1 MRSSALRLR
10 ISSTEDATTVKS
22 SRVVSTRGPHL
33 PLNDLGFGF
42 TFQQCFTNF
51 LGYDYTTS
59 LTGGKA
65 LELAKKA
72 PYKWI
77 FNDGL
82 DEYLFWPK
90 EGVEIHL
97 EVVKDLFGHRYVTS
111 REPRIISS
119 KPIDTQIA
127 DTIE

>member
-1 MRSSALRLR
+1 MAGLYHTVYSQVKAT
-10 ISSTEDATTVKS
+10 ISLYFEDENDPS
-22 SRVVSTRGPHL
+22 GF
-33 PLNDLGFGF
+33 LNDLGFGF

-97 EVVKDLFGHRYVTS
+97 EVVKDLFGHRYVKS
-111 REPRIISS
+111 RSPRIVFS
-119 KPIDTQIA
+119 KPIDTQVL
-127 DTIE
+127 DTIEY

>member
-1 MRSSALRLR
+1 MAGLYHTVYSQVKAT
-10 ISSTEDATTVKS
+10 ISLYFENESDPS
-22 SRVVSTRGPHL
+22 GF
-33 PLNDLGFGF
+33 LNDLGFGF

-51 LGYDYTTS
+51 LGYDYITS

>member
-1 MRSSALRLR
+1 MADLYHTVYSQVKAT
-10 ISSTEDATTVKS
+10 ISLYFENDSDPS
-22 SRVVSTRGPHL
+22 GF
-33 PLNDLGFGF
+33 LNDLGFGF

-51 LGYDYTTS
+51 LGYDYVTS

-82 DEYLFWPK
+82 DEYLFWPA

-97 EVVKDLFGHRYVTS
+97 EVIKDLFGHRYVTS
-111 REPRIISS
+111 RKPRMAAS
-119 KPIDTQIA
+119 KPLDTQA
-127 DTIE
+127 VDTIE

>member
-1 MRSSALRLR
+1 MAGLYHTVYSQVRAT
-10 ISSTEDATTVKS
+10 ISLYFEDENDPS
-22 SRVVSTRGPHL
+22 GF
-33 PLNDLGFGF
+33 LNDLGFGF

-82 DEYLFWPK
+82 DEYLFWPA

-97 EVVKDLFGHRYVTS
+97 EVVKDLFGHRYVKS
-111 REPRIISS
+111 RSPRIVFS
-119 KPIDTQIA
+119 KPIDTQVL
-127 DTIE
+127 DTIEY

>member
-1 MRSSALRLR
+1 MAGLYHTVYSQVKAT
-10 ISSTEDATTVKS
+10 ISLYFEDES
-22 SRVVSTRGPHL
+22 DPSGF
-33 PLNDLGFGF
+33 LNDLGFGF

>member
-1 MRSSALRLR
+1 MAGLYHTVYSQVKAT
-10 ISSTEDATTVKS
+10 ISLYFEDES
-22 SRVVSTRGPHL
+22 DPSGF
-33 PLNDLGFGF
+33 LNDLGFGF

-111 REPRIISS
+111 REPRVIAS
-119 KPIDTQIA
+119 KPIDTQA
-127 DTIE
+127 LETIEY

>member
-1 MRSSALRLR
+1 MAGLYHTVYSQVKAT
-10 ISSTEDATTVKS
+10 ISLYFENESDPS
-22 SRVVSTRGPHL
+22 GF
-33 PLNDLGFGF
+33 LNDLGFGF

-65 LELAKKA
+65 LELAQKA

-82 DEYLFWPK
+82 DEYLFWPA

-97 EVVKDLFGHRYVTS
+97 EVVKDLFGHRYVKS
-111 REPRIISS
+111 REPRIIFS